1 MICHTPLL
9 FLLATILGANSPTT
23 VHALSTNAVA
33 SSSTATKHAVTTG
46 RQRVALSASSSPLP
60 TRMQRKPSS
69 SRLFLKSNLSRK
81 RSSLSSFPLKS
92 SIPADSSLG
101 RRPASVATTA
111 SSSWL
116 AWSQRIF
123 SLKKSLAWKQESERR
138 KRQRLYQEL
147 QVTSR
152 TSSNVARKATVAV
165 VEAPIIDDTAAETAT
180 DAAADEA
187 AVGLSKMDVAL
198 FATYFCNMA
207 VVTLS
212 VVTVP
217 AMVMEH
223 FATTTTTATSTAAAF
238 VAGVASLAPLGG
250 GVGKIVNGFVC
261 QRLGG
266 RQASWMYLVG
276 MSALSMAM
284 SMTTSLAPIGM
295 ILIGYEFLAS
305 IQWTSIC
312 DVLDQHYRQKP
323 QLMARGIALLSL
335 SSTLGALAAKTIGA
349 GLLQATHW
357 RTVCRVGSMAAL
369 VGAAAMY
376 LGVSG
381 EKRKP
386 SPVPSAAVAT
396 KESHAVKSTQSPFA
410 TLKSILGN
418 RVFWMVGIAHSLG
431 SLARGSDRLLGPFL
445 QEATSLSG
453 PIAST
458 LTSSVTIGFVFGL
471 VQGNIFSKLE
481 SIKEKMSMVKK
492 NYVASMLSILGLAFC
507 GLNVVT
513 KFVTNS
519 NIVAACIA
527 LFSGIMAST
536 VSFQFYQFPNL
547 VSANVFPENSAVSL
561 SLLDAAGFFVTAQ
574 VLAANNHVLGKLGWS
589 ASWTFLAMIFGIGGT
604 IMSRAIQPVLVQQ
617 AQNNAPQQAPQQDAI
632 LQQEREQPKAL
643 R

>member
-116 AWSQRIF
+116 ARSQRIF
-123 SLKKSLAWKQESERR
+123 SLKKPLTWKQESERR

-165 VEAPIIDDTAAETAT
+165 VEAP
-180 DAAADEA
+180 
-187 AVGLSKMDVAL
+187 MAL

-396 KESHAVKSTQSPFA
+396 KKSHAVKSTQSPFA